1 MQRACLPSQ
10 KRPALG
16 AQPVASAA
24 CLPRGAPG
32 GGGRVCGR
40 AAPGRTRPLGQR
52 RRPRDAGGARA
63 QGGDAAAAALGLAAL
78 DFWTNICLCQT
89 LILEHDAAQ
98 DGAAAG
104 APAFQVRRAVGCPCS
119 ALLSL
124 ARAKRLRCGL
134 APCIA
139 IACCQARMPCCSR
152 VWKGLLRRKY
162 QLEPS

>member
-104 APAFQVRRAVGCPCS
+104 APAYQVRRAAGGLCAVRAAPAEPGAGRAEPLR
-119 ALLSL
+119 AGRMQGPRVLSGPHDVLL
-124 ARAKRLRCGL
+124 ARVERT
-134 APCIA
+134 
-139 IACCQARMPCCSR
+139 
-152 VWKGLLRRKY
+152 W
-162 QLEPS
+162 